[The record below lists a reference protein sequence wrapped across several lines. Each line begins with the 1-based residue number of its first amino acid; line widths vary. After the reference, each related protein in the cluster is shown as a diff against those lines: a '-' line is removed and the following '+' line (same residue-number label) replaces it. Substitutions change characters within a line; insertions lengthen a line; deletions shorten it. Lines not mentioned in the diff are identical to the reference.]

1 MKRIKSLTA
10 LMVLAILACAL
21 VVGCGGSSSSD
32 TSTAAPLSKSEFIS
46 EADSICENGNSELA
60 DAAQSAGLSQ
70 ASSEDDFNA
79 FINDTVLPNIQ
90 KQADA
95 IDALGAP
102 EGDED
107 EVQAIVDSL
116 NTAIT
121 ETQQDPNSNA
131 FTESNKLAQAYGLKK
146 CGQS

>member
-1 MKRIKSLTA
+1 MKRNKSIKAPMSL
-10 LMVLAILACAL
+10 MILACAL
-21 VVGCGGSSSSD
+21 VVGCGGDSSSD
-32 TSTAAPLSKSEFIS
+32 SSAAAPLSKSEFIAQ
-46 EADSICENGNSELA
+46 ADAICENGSAELA
-60 DAAQSAGLSQ
+60 DAAKSAGLSQ
-70 ASSEDDFNA
+70 SSSEDDFNA
-79 FINDTVLPNIQ
+79 FINDEVLPNIQ
-90 KQADA
+90 QQADA

-107 EVQAIVDSL
+107 AVQAIVDSL
-116 NTAIT
+116 NTAVT